1 MVGIDSFL
9 PYYPRGLKEENLQS
23 ARQSEHFRFIEGD
36 LNQLPLGELVRDREW
51 IFHQAAQPGVRSS
64 WGRDFSV
71 YLDSNIEATQR
82 LLESCIGSKSLVR
95 FLYASSSSVYGDAA
109 TLPIS
114 EGSPTQPISPYGLTK
129 LTAERLC
136 SIYAQSFGIPVVSLR
151 YFTVYGPRQRPDMAF
166 HKFGRAM
173 LLEEEI
179 HLYGNGRQTRD
190 FTFVSDVVEA
200 NLRAAGTSGLEGEIF
215 NIGGGSRISLL
226 DAIRTMEQVSG
237 RTARLRVEEAARGD
251 VADTFADIT
260 RAARAIGYGP
270 HVPLSQGLRAE
281 FDDLERRYAGPGG
294 KGR

>member
-1 MVGIDSFL
+1 
-9 PYYPRGLKEENLQS
+9 
-23 ARQSEHFRFIEGD
+23 
-36 LNQLPLGELVRDREW
+36 
-51 IFHQAAQPGVRSS
+51 
-64 WGRDFSV
+64 
-71 YLDSNIEATQR
+71 
-82 LLESCIGSKSLVR
+82 
-95 FLYASSSSVYGDAA
+95 
-109 TLPIS
+109 
-114 EGSPTQPISPYGLTK
+114 LTK

-281 FDDLERRYAGPGG
+281 FDDLERRYTGRGG

>member
-1 MVGIDSFL
+1 VVGIDSFL

-281 FDDLERRYAGPGG
+281 FDDLERRYTGRGG